1 MTISPPTTT
10 TATTETAPLDFP
22 EFAWIWNHALGLTT
36 PVHQRR
42 MARWLS
48 ARWRQHERECLL
60 MAFRNSGK
68 STVVGLF
75 CAWLLWRWP
84 DLRIMVLAADHALA
98 KKMVRNVKRIIE
110 HHPLTKGLKP
120 PRRDQWAADQFTV
133 NRPGELRD
141 PSMLARGIGGNITG
155 SRADVVVCDDVEVPN
170 TCDTAPKRADLR
182 ARLSELDY
190 ILVPGGMQLYVGT
203 PHTFYTIYGRA
214 PRAEA
219 GESRPFLD
227 GFHRLEIPLVD
238 GRGRSAWPERFPPE
252 KIDGIRRRTGPNK
265 FRSQML
271 LEPVN
276 IADGRLDPDRLRLYD
291 DELVYTEGN
300 GEATLTLGGRR
311 LVSASCFWDPAY
323 GAPGKGDGSVVACVF
338 TDEDGAYHL
347 HRIRWLEHD
356 PAALAGAGAG
366 AGEDEAT
373 QQCRA
378 VAAFLRDNHLP
389 SVRVESNGVGKF
401 LPGLLQKVLAE
412 DGLRCAVVPTASS
425 RNKDARIIDAF
436 DAVLAAGALSA
447 HRSVWTTPFVAE
459 MREWRPG
466 GGGRDDG
473 LDAVAGCLAAE
484 PVRLPR
490 TPGPTAKRP
499 GAWRGGGGWKAESDF
514 GV

>member
-1 MTISPPTTT
+1 MTTSPPIPQTTT
-10 TATTETAPLDFP
+10 DPAATVRDLDFP
-22 EFAWIWNHALGLTT
+22 EFAWIWNNALGLST
-36 PVHQRR
+36 PAHQRR

-48 ARWRQHERECLL
+48 ARWRRHERECLL

-110 HHPLTKGLKP
+110 RHPLTRGLKP
-120 PRRDQWAADQFTV
+120 ARRDQWASDQFTV
-133 NRPGELRD
+133 TRPGELRD

-170 TCDTAPKRADLR
+170 TCDSAPKRSDLR

-203 PHTFYTIYGRA
+203 PHTFYTIYARV

-219 GESRPFLD
+219 GEARSFLD

-238 GRGRSAWPERFPPE
+238 GLGRSAWPERFPPE
-252 KIDGIRRRTGPNK
+252 KIEGIRRRTGPNK

-276 IADGRLDPDRLRLYD
+276 IADGRLDPDRLKLYD
-291 DELVYTEGN
+291 HELVYTEGN
-300 GEATLTLGGRR
+300 GEAMLTLGGRR

-338 TDEDGAYHL
+338 TDEEGLYWL
-347 HRIRWLEHD
+347 HRVRWLEHD
-356 PAALAGAGAG
+356 PQAAE
-366 AGEDEAT
+366 EDEAT

-412 DGLRCAVVPTASS
+412 EGLRCAVVPTAST

-436 DAVLAAGALSA
+436 DAVLAAGALAA
-447 HRSVWTTPFVAE
+447 HRAVWSTPFIAE
-459 MREWRPG
+459 MRDWRPG

-490 TPGPTAKRP
+490 AAAAHARRP
-499 GAWRGGGGWKAESDF
+499 GGWRGGARPWTAESDF